1 MTLTE
6 LNRHFELREKLE
18 KAQETLA
25 ILRQRAHPGA
35 AALTGMPHTPGVSDK
50 VGDLAAEIADMDAY
64 IAAIEAEVAASEVPV
79 LAFICSIE
87 DAQIRLVLRLRFV
100 RGLSWKEVSQVLGQ
114 YTSESSVKSTCYRF
128 LREHGAITCPEEENA
143 L

>member
-64 IAAIEAEVAASEVPV
+64 IAIIEAEVEAGEVSV
-79 LAFICSIE
+79 LAFIQGIE
-87 DAQIRLVLRLRFV
+87 DVQTRLVFRLRFI
-100 RGLSWKEVSQVLGQ
+100 RGLTWKEVSQVLGD
-114 YTSESSVKSTCYRF
+114 YTTEKSVSEMCYRYFRESESSGMER
-128 LREHGAITCPEEENA
+128 N
-143 L
+143 